1 MSLRRFEQSRER
13 WAALKNCRAWEL
25 LSFTYFKSCFGMLD
39 FRAFNSLGNM
49 PSLINHDSSLEFD
62 DHGSILFEARRFE
75 AHNSDIGSGLRLPL
89 LENLTLRI
97 QSISIKERIRTTHF
111 IPAQIGDRI
120 LRNVGNRLACH
131 DRERECRVNER
142 PAEFRFRRIG
152 MIEVDRIGVHGQ
164 QGKPNIVGGKNSA
177 AQSVAKNISN
187 LEVLKNSSCP
197 TLFDCHRRLPLS
209 VTRERQSPDWRRE
222 NRQSGDWR
230 SREKSDYFFT
240 PPAGNCFS
248 FKTQFSQNSIGL
260 LPQCWNFIH
269 NGLYIFHDD
278 GGKQRRQG
286 AHG

>member
-97 QSISIKERIRTTHF
+97 QSISIKERIRKTHF

-142 PAEFRFRRIG
+142 PAEFRFRCIG
-152 MIEVDRIGVHGQ
+152 MIEVNRIGVHGQ
-164 QGKPNIVGGKNSA
+164 QGKPNIVGGKNCA

-187 LEVLKNSSCP
+187 LEVLKNSSSP
-197 TLFDCHRRLPLS
+197 TLFDCHREPFLDSRRGNWPANPFSRSIGNYCGLAGSLS
-209 VTRERQSPDWRRE
+209 FRVTSDHEFA
-222 NRQSGDWR
+222 GR
-230 SREKSDYFFT
+230 SRC
-240 PPAGNCFS
+240 AVLMNCSRFS
-248 FKTQFSQNSIGL
+248 VL
-260 LPQCWNFIH
+260 L
-269 NGLYIFHDD
+269 
-278 GGKQRRQG
+278 K
-286 AHG
+286 